1 MKENPMELGMIGLGR
16 MGTNM
21 VRRLLRAGHQC
32 VVYDLQPEAAQALAK
47 EGAVETT
54 SLEDFAKKL
63 KLPRTVWMMVPA
75 AVVDPT
81 LKTLI
86 PLLDRDDVV
95 IDGGNSFY
103 QDDIRRAAELKPKG
117 IHYVDVGTSGGVWG
131 SERGY
136 CLMIGGDEAVVRRI
150 DPIFAALAPSI
161 EAAPRTP
168 GREKLGGTAEHGYLH
183 CGESGAGHF
192 VKMVHNGIEYGI
204 MASYAEGLNILRHAN
219 AGKQQRTVDAE
230 TTPLRHPEHYPYDL
244 NLADIAEVWRRGSV
258 IASWLLDLAA
268 TALLDSPDLA
278 KFAGRVSDSGEGRW
292 TIAAALDEAVPVP
305 VLSAALY
312 ARFSSRGQDD
322 FADKMLSALR
332 FQFGGHKEKAATKKV
347 GA

>member
-1 MKENPMELGMIGLGR
+1 MELGMIGLGR

-32 VVYDLQPEAAQALAK
+32 VVYDLHPEAAQALAK
-47 EGAVETT
+47 DGAVGTT

-63 KLPRTVWMMVPA
+63 KSPRAVWMMVPA
-75 AVVDPT
+75 AAVDPT
-81 LKTLI
+81 LKSLI
-86 PLLDRDDVV
+86 PFLEPEDVV
-95 IDGGNSFY
+95 IDGGNSY
-103 QDDIRRAAELKPKG
+103 YHDDIRRAAEMKPKG

-131 SERGY
+131 AERGY
-136 CLMIGGDEAVVRRI
+136 CLMIGGDEIVVRRI

-168 GREKLGGTAEHGYLH
+168 GREKLGGSAEHGYLH
-183 CGESGAGHF
+183 CGASGAGHF

-219 AGKQQRTVDAE
+219 AEKQQRSADAE
-230 TTPLRHPEHYPYDL
+230 TTPLRHPEYYPYDL

-268 TALLDSPDLA
+268 MALLDSPDLA

-312 ARFSSRGQDD
+312 ARFSSRGQED

-332 FQFGGHKEKAATKKV
+332 YQFGGHEEKDATKKA

>member
-1 MKENPMELGMIGLGR
+1 MELGMIGLGR

-21 VRRLLRAGHQC
+21 VRRLMRAGHHC
-32 VVYDLQPEAAQALAK
+32 IVFDTKSDAVQALAK
-47 EGAVETT
+47 EGAAGATT
-54 SLEDFAKKL
+54 LKDFAGKL
-63 KLPRTVWMMVPA
+63 KKPRAIWLMVPA
-75 AVVDPT
+75 AAVDPT

-86 PLLDRDDVV
+86 PLLESEDIV
-95 IDGGNSFY
+95 IDGGNSY
-103 QDDIRRAAELKPKG
+103 YHDDIRRAAELKPKG

-136 CLMIGGDEAVVRRI
+136 CLMIGGDESVVRRV

-161 EAAPRTP
+161 DEAPRTP

-183 CGESGAGHF
+183 CGPTGAGHF
-192 VKMVHNGIEYGI
+192 VKMVHNGIEYGM

-219 AGKQQRTVDAE
+219 IGNQKSTVDAE
-230 TTPLRHPEHYPYDL
+230 TTPLRDPEYYAYDL

-268 TALLDSPDLA
+268 TSLLDSPDLA

-292 TIAAALDEAVPVP
+292 TIKAAIDESVPAS

-312 ARFSSRGQDD
+312 ERFSSRGEAD
-322 FADKMLSALR
+322 FADKVLSALR
-332 FQFGGHKEKAATKKV
+332 YQFGGHEEKSAKKRS
-347 GA
+347 A

>member
-1 MKENPMELGMIGLGR
+1 MELGMIGLGR

-32 VVYDLQPEAAQALAK
+32 VVYDLHPEAAQALAK
-47 EGAVETT
+47 DGAVGTT

-63 KLPRTVWMMVPA
+63 KSPRTVWMMVPA
-75 AVVDPT
+75 GVVDPT
-81 LKTLI
+81 LAALV
-86 PLLDRDDVV
+86 PLLERDDVV
-95 IDGGNSFY
+95 IDGGNSY
-103 QDDIRRAAELKPKG
+103 YHDDIRRAAALKPKG

-131 SERGY
+131 AERGY
-136 CLMIGGDEAVVRRI
+136 CLMIGGDEIAVRRI

-168 GREKLGGTAEHGYLH
+168 GREKLGGSAEHGYLH
-183 CGESGAGHF
+183 CGASGAGHF

-230 TTPLRHPEHYPYDL
+230 TTPLRNPEYYPYDL
-244 NLADIAEVWRRGSV
+244 NLADITEVWRRGSV

-292 TIAAALDEAVPVP
+292 TIAAALDEAVPAP

-312 ARFSSRGQDD
+312 ARFSSRGQED
-322 FADKMLSALR
+322 FADKILSALR
-332 FQFGGHKEKAATKKV
+332 YQFGGHEEKAATKKA

>member
-1 MKENPMELGMIGLGR
+1 MELGMIGLGR

-21 VRRLLRAGHQC
+21 VRRLMRAGHHC
-32 VVYDLQPEAAQALAK
+32 IVFDTKSDAVQALAK
-47 EGAVETT
+47 EGAAGATT
-54 SLEDFAKKL
+54 LKDFAGKL
-63 KLPRTVWMMVPA
+63 KKPRAIWLMVPA
-75 AVVDPT
+75 AAVDPT

-86 PLLDRDDVV
+86 PLLESEDIV
-95 IDGGNSFY
+95 IDGGNSY
-103 QDDIRRAAELKPKG
+103 YHDDIRRAAELKPKG

-136 CLMIGGDEAVVRRI
+136 CLMIGGDESVVRRVE
-150 DPIFAALAPSI
+150 PIFAALAPSI
-161 EAAPRTP
+161 DEAPRTP

-183 CGESGAGHF
+183 CGPTGAGHF
-192 VKMVHNGIEYGI
+192 VKMVHNGIEYGM

-219 AGKQQRTVDAE
+219 IGNQKSTVDAE
-230 TTPLRHPEHYPYDL
+230 TTPLRDPEYYAYDL

-268 TALLDSPDLA
+268 TSLLDSPDLA

-292 TIAAALDEAVPVP
+292 TIKAAIDESVPAS

-312 ARFSSRGQDD
+312 ERFSSRGEAD
-322 FADKMLSALR
+322 FADKVLSALR
-332 FQFGGHKEKAATKKV
+332 YQFGGHEEKSAKKRS
-347 GA
+347 A